1 MTRILRE
8 GSATAR
14 RPATTQP
21 LVPPVHIGC
30 IGSNGTMS
38 CTVNASMW
46 RNEPTP
52 SNDDIEGMV
61 RHGVEMEDKKCR
73 RGGEL
78 SCEVLRMPLRRLR
91 RPHPRL
97 YILCPPAVNG
107 SERFARFHRRSPKLH
122 AVPGGPRYHISEKLP
137 GEKFSCRREARLV
150 SGLTCSWQFWVSSAL
165 TRHGHRGQLWSRDY
179 HGAAGVLTQ
188 ATGRA

>member
-46 RNEPTP
+46 RNEPTS
-52 SNDDIEGMV
+52 SNNDIEGMV

-78 SCEVLRMPLRRLR
+78 SCEATAYVANTASQAPSKALYPLPTCGQWIRAV
-91 RPHPRL
+91 RP
-97 YILCPPAVNG
+97 
-107 SERFARFHRRSPKLH
+107 
-122 AVPGGPRYHISEKLP
+122 VPQEI
-137 GEKFSCRREARLV
+137 A
-150 SGLTCSWQFWVSSAL
+150 
-165 TRHGHRGQLWSRDY
+165 
-179 HGAAGVLTQ
+179 
-188 ATGRA
+188 